1 MAPIPA
7 VYQPKS
13 CIMNI
18 PFRPLGE
25 VRDIVQA
32 TGLDISYAYED
43 LVFSD
48 HSVFILRFA
57 DEATKKLYLYF
68 NSACIEPEANA
79 LTEKLITA
87 GKGMGFEILKAGSF
101 TLTQASEIEEIE
113 IKFLN

>member
-1 MAPIPA
+1 
-7 VYQPKS
+7 
-13 CIMNI
+13 MNV

-57 DEATKKLYLYF
+57 DEAAKKLYLYF
-68 NSACIEPEANA
+68 NSQCIEPEANA
-79 LTEKLITA
+79 LTQKLIAT
-87 GKGMGFEILKAGSF
+87 GKVMGFEIVQAGSF
-101 TLTQASEIEEIE
+101 TLSEASEIEEIE